1 MGILYESKRNWLAQM
16 KYNNDEDLM
25 WIWVLHD
32 EDSLGLFNDFVGG
45 WATNKCNLTIEK
57 GIWPTQFGI

>member
-1 MGILYESKRNWLAQM
+1 M

-45 WATNKCNLTIEK
+45 
-57 GIWPTQFGI
+57 